1 MPVLIK
7 RLLSFILF
15 QIFIYSFLTEW
26 SISSFDNIPINI
38 YLELIV
44 FIFLFLPLLSLNLIK
59 SKKIH
64 YDFKINNV
72 FPFIIFYL
80 ILPIVHFLILIKHE
94 IFNRRIGTEIIA
106 LVYGDMNG
114 IDKFLMRIYDFSQF
128 PYLIISLL
136 TLKYV
141 KKFKYR
147 ALFKLVF
154 FLNFVYIVIFSL
166 FNSRASLVV
175 FFILFYIIDGIFDLI
190 TKNTKKILLLIGISF
205 FFIASAIR
213 YIPQI
218 IMFDV
223 EIKDIAKNE
232 FLYRANCS
240 KFFNE
245 VYEATNYKGL
255 LYGETISTPFLSLKA
270 IFGSEVAKE
279 KIRNAETGSKQFI
292 LSNFLHKD
300 NKDDCSCAVVDS
312 YVNFGFV
319 GIILLSFIYIFWI
332 YILHKLIHLHHL
344 KTYHLLLI
352 ILITSSIM
360 LYEIDGFSMLFSF
373 VKFIPIVFLFYIF
386 NPISLKRVI
395 VEKK

>member
-175 FFILFYIIDGIFDLI
+175 FFILFY
-190 TKNTKKILLLIGISF
+190 KK
-205 FFIASAIR
+205 
-213 YIPQI
+213 
-218 IMFDV
+218 V
-223 EIKDIAKNE
+223 
-232 FLYRANCS
+232 
-240 KFFNE
+240 
-245 VYEATNYKGL
+245 
-255 LYGETISTPFLSLKA
+255 
-270 IFGSEVAKE
+270 
-279 KIRNAETGSKQFI
+279 
-292 LSNFLHKD
+292 
-300 NKDDCSCAVVDS
+300 
-312 YVNFGFV
+312 
-319 GIILLSFIYIFWI
+319 
-332 YILHKLIHLHHL
+332 
-344 KTYHLLLI
+344 
-352 ILITSSIM
+352 
-360 LYEIDGFSMLFSF
+360 
-373 VKFIPIVFLFYIF
+373 
-386 NPISLKRVI
+386 
-395 VEKK
+395 